1 MIHMEMT
8 ANTHADTVTTMP
20 PVTEIMKRV
29 RMGVE
34 KVMQEVTVNSVSF
47 SKPLNVFFLKLNSR
61 IFIHKMHFKNIF
73 IDWW

>member
-1 MIHMEMT
+1 MEMT

-20 PVTEIMKRV
+20 SVTEIMKRV

-47 SKPLNVFFLKLNSR
+47 SKPLNVFFKTKQSNFHS
-61 IFIHKMHFKNIF
+61 
-73 IDWW
+73 

>member
-47 SKPLNVFFLKLNSR
+47 SKPLNVFF
-61 IFIHKMHFKNIF
+61 
-73 IDWW
+73 